1 MKKKGSKVAQK
12 KRIIPELVE
21 VKVGNAVKMSTTEG
35 KWGDHTLQV
44 SETHVVSADKY
55 TEHKERKKDAEET
68 KEPGNILRSTDSDT
82 SDDTSNSSIT
92 INPSGSNEERRDLY
106 ETKYAREKLFHNS
119 FCQNEKKK
127 FSIMEVIVL
136 QVRMVLVEVLP
147 TIKKILTKKT

>member
-44 SETHVVSADKY
+44 SETNVVSADKY

-68 KEPGNILRSTDSDT
+68 KEPGIILRSTDSDT
-82 SDDTSNSSIT
+82 SDDTSDSSIT

-127 FSIMEVIVL
+127 SASW
-136 QVRMVLVEVLP
+136 
-147 TIKKILTKKT
+147 KS